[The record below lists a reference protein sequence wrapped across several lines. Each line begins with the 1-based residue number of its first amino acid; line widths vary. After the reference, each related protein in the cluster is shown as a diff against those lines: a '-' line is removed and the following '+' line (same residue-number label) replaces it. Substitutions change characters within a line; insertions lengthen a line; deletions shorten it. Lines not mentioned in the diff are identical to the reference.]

1 MSVTTAQFRTRK
13 GKQFKPRFSNKL
25 MEKRTNSLESSTRK
39 KIDLILNNLGWNTD
53 EEDPKCNVFTER
65 AKTVEQNKNFKGKK
79 PDYVLY
85 EKDTDKPIAIIE
97 AKRKGQV
104 LDKAIEQAVEL
115 YAKPLG
121 VNIIFTY
128 DGTFFK
134 SWHVTD
140 EKELL
145 MDDEPVTQ
153 LIEERMIL
161 RFLAEGSDISTITPK
176 VKHTRGELISIFR
189 WANDLLRKEGL
200 REGIERFTEF
210 TNLLFL
216 KIISELEEE
225 RIKNNEKR
233 LLQDEYLWNSFA
245 NLEAKTMMNYINKTI
260 LPHLVERYN
269 HSGEVFQKEMIIKNP
284 KTLKMIVDRLSKI
297 SLMDADS
304 DVKGDA
310 FEYFLKSSITL
321 GNDLGEYFTPRH
333 LVKLMVEIIDPKFG
347 ETIYDPTCGTG
358 GFLIH
363 AFNYIKKRCASNSQ
377 NLSTLK
383 QKTIF
388 GRELTNTAKI
398 AKMNMIITGDGHNN
412 IKQMDTLKN
421 PVKEKYDIVLANPPY
436 GQTTDYGEFY
446 PVPSNNGDAVFIQHI
461 AMSLKE
467 KGRSAVVIPEGLLF
481 RGSSELS
488 VRKWLLKN
496 TDIKAIIS
504 LPPGVFR
511 PYAKGNKTNIIV
523 FEKDKKGTKSIW
535 FYELR
540 ADGFDLNS
548 DMRRPIGENDIP
560 DLLEKWSDKSESEN
574 SWNVRIETI
583 EENNFD
589 LLAKTYKPK
598 INGIG
603 GKVLFSEFLTPSNER
618 VRIKDDESYK
628 QIKVQLY
635 GNGAILRQEIKGKR
649 IATKIQEIA
658 REGDMIVSKIDAR
671 NGALAIVPNELDGA
685 VVSSDFPLFKINKE
699 KINQKYLEYIL
710 KFGNLSKTLSQY
722 SKGTTNRRRI
732 KPIDILNLKIDL
744 PNRSNQEL
752 ICERI
757 LAQERIITDSKRILS
772 SLKKGLVDESD
783 FVGDY
788 ELEHLT
794 DVCEDIKSG
803 GTPTRTNP
811 SYFRGNIHWVKI
823 SDFKELD
830 IIIDTEEKITKEAL
844 ENSSAKLLPKDT
856 VLVSIFAT
864 IGAVSI
870 LGIEASTNQA
880 IAGLIPNKK
889 KIIPE
894 YLMYYLYTLKPYY
907 VQKSRGVAQNNIN
920 LTILKDVKIKVP
932 KIDIQKEIC
941 SKINERKKLLIE
953 LEERKKESEEIIRNI
968 MNELGLLF

>member
-347 ETIYDPTCGTG
+347 ETVYDPTCGTG

-363 AFNYIKKRCASNSQ
+363 AFNYIKKRCAPNQ
-377 NLSTLK
+377 TNLNTLK
-383 QKTIF
+383 HQTVF

-412 IKQMDTLKN
+412 IKQIDTLKN
-421 PVKEKYDIVLANPPY
+421 PVKEKYDLVLANPPY

-467 KGRSAVVIPEGLLF
+467 GGKGAVVIPEGLLF
-481 RGSSELS
+481 RSGAELN

-496 TDIKAIIS
+496 TDVKAIIS

-511 PYAKGNKTNIIV
+511 PYAKGNKTDIII
-523 FEKDKKGTKSIW
+523 FEKNKHGTKSVW

-548 DMRRPIGENDIP
+548 DMRRPVNENDIP
-560 DLLEKWSDKSESEN
+560 DLLEKWAEKPESEN
-574 SWNVRIETI
+574 SWNVRIETL
-583 EENNFD
+583 EENNYD
-589 LLAKTYKPK
+589 LLSKTYKPRINDNNGK
-598 INGIG
+598 IT
-603 GKVLFSEFLTPSNER
+603 FSKFLTPSEEKMK
-618 VRIKDDESYK
+618 IEDADLYK
-628 QIKVQLY
+628 QITVQLY
-635 GNGAILRQEIKGKR
+635 GKGAILRQEIQGKR
-649 IATKIQEIA
+649 VATKIQSVA
-658 REGDMIVSKIDAR
+658 RKGDMIVSKIDAR
-671 NGALAIVPNELDGA
+671 NGAIAIVPEELDGA
-685 VVSSDFPLFKINKE
+685 IVSSDFPLFKVNKDLINL
-699 KINQKYLEYIL
+699 KYLEYCL
-710 KFGNLSKTLSQY
+710 KYGELSKILAQY

-732 KPIDILNLKIDL
+732 KPSDILKLTIDL
-744 PNRSNQEL
+744 PSLSKQEL
-752 ICERI
+752 IIARI
-757 LAQERIITDSKRILS
+757 EKQENILKNTEETITSF
-772 SLKKGLVDESD
+772 KKGLVDESD
-783 FVGDY
+783 FAGDY
-788 ELEHLT
+788 PFEDLER
-794 DVCEDIKSG
+794 VCGDIKSG
-803 GTPTRTNP
+803 GTPSRAKTH
-811 SYFRGNIHWVKI
+811 YFRGNILWVKI

-830 IIIDTEEKITKEAL
+830 LIIDTEEKITKEGL
-844 ENSSAKLLPKDT
+844 EDSSAKLLPKDT

-870 LGIEASTNQA
+870 LGVEATTNQA
-880 IAGLIPNKK
+880 ISGLIPNKN
-889 KIIPE
+889 KILPE
-894 YLMYYLYTLKPYY
+894 YLMYYMYTLKPYY
-907 VQKSRGVAQNNIN
+907 IQKSRGVAQNNIN
-920 LTILKDVKIKVP
+920 QTILKDVKIKVP
-932 KIDIQKEIC
+932 PIKIQEEIVM
-941 SKINERKKLLIE
+941 KINGRKKVIKS
-953 LEERKKESEEIIRNI
+953 LEERKEEAKEVVRNI
-968 MNELGLLF
+968 MNEIGLLY